1 MTSHSTTR
9 TLALLLI
16 VAFTGSFVVATGAS
30 ISGPADTI
38 ADDRV
43 VIQPGENTDYA
54 YLDANDELVLDFT
67 AANPKLDAD
76 GEGVNLYAFTGFSD
90 LFTITYTADEPANV
104 WITYG
109 DEDDDQLTFTVDG
122 QPIDREN
129 NVTLTQD
136 QSISV
141 GLTINTTETNVM
153 TGQISED
160 EFSIH
165 AKPLYTEDSGTDDD
179 PSGDGGTD
187 DGQADG
193 DNGDDD
199 PGLDNDSGPS
209 SSSSGGADD
218 DESDGT
224 EDGDSTGSDD
234 GGADGN
240 DSGEFE
246 DGNNGDGAGAAGGED
261 DDEPVEEPGG
271 FELIDLTYLLLI
283 LLMVI
288 ILLVVRRQFD
298 EA

>member
-43 VIQPGENTDYA
+43 SIQPGADTDYA
-54 YLDANDELVLDFT
+54 YLDADGELVLDFT
-67 AANPKLDAD
+67 AANPNLDAD

-90 LFTITYTADEPANV
+90 LFTITYTADEPVNV
-104 WITYG
+104 WITHG
-109 DEDDDQLTFTVDG
+109 DEEDNQLTFTIDG
-122 QPIDREN
+122 QPVDKSN
-129 NVTLTQD
+129 NVTFSSG
-136 QSISV
+136 QSKSV
-141 GLTINTTETNVM
+141 GLIINTTETNVM
-153 TGQISED
+153 TGR
-160 EFSIH
+160 
-165 AKPLYTEDSGTDDD
+165 LTEDDFTIHVGPDPEDDGGD
-179 PSGDGGTD
+179 GDSQTGGDGGSGSGSNGSTSGGD
-187 DGQADG
+187 DGG
-193 DNGDDD
+193 
-199 PGLDNDSGPS
+199 
-209 SSSSGGADD
+209 
-218 DESDGT
+218 ESDGT
-224 EDGDSTGSDD
+224 ENGDSTGSDD
-234 GGADGN
+234 GGESDGN
-240 DSGEFE
+240 GSGEFE

-288 ILLVVRRQFD
+288 ILLVVRRQFN

>member
-43 VIQPGENTDYA
+43 SIQPGADTDYA
-54 YLDANDELVLDFT
+54 YLDADGELVLDFT
-67 AANPKLDAD
+67 AANPNLDAD

-122 QPIDREN
+122 QPIDDEN
-129 NVTLTQD
+129 NVTLTQH

-141 GLTINTTETNVM
+141 GLTINTTETNIM
-153 TGQISED
+153 TGQIFED

-165 AKPLYTEDSGTDDD
+165 AEPLHTESDDD
-179 PSGDGGTD
+179 SGTD

-199 PGLDNDSGPS
+199 PGLDDDSGS
-209 SSSSGGADD
+209 SSSTSGDD
-218 DESDGT
+218 DDSEGDGT
-224 EDGDSTGSDD
+224 DDSDSTGIDD
-234 GGADGN
+234 EESPVTDSGADG
-240 DSGEFE
+240 
-246 DGNNGDGAGAAGGED
+246 DGASAAGGED

-288 ILLVVRRQFD
+288 ILLVVRRQFN

>member
-9 TLALLLI
+9 TVTLLI
-16 VAFTGSFVVATGAS
+16 IVALAGSFVVATGAS

-43 VIQPGENTDYA
+43 VIQPGENTDYT

-67 AANPKLDAD
+67 AANPNLDAD
-76 GEGVNLYAFTGFSD
+76 GEGVNLYALTGFSE
-90 LFTITYTADEPANV
+90 LFRVTYTADEMAHV
-104 WITYG
+104 WIAH
-109 DEDDDQLTFTVDG
+109 DNDQLTFTVDG
-122 QPIDREN
+122 QPVNNESN

-141 GLTINTTETNVM
+141 GLTIDTTETNVM

-160 EFSIH
+160 DFSIH
-165 AKPLYTEDSGTDDD
+165 AKVLDAEDGGADDS
-179 PSGDGGTD
+179 PSGDGG
-187 DGQADG
+187 
-193 DNGDDD
+193 DDD
-199 PGLDNDSGPS
+199 DTGSDDSSGS
-209 SSSSGGADD
+209 SSNGSSTSGGADD

-234 GGADGN
+234 DGADGN
-240 DSGEFE
+240 DCVEFE

-288 ILLVVRRQFD
+288 ILLVVRRQFN